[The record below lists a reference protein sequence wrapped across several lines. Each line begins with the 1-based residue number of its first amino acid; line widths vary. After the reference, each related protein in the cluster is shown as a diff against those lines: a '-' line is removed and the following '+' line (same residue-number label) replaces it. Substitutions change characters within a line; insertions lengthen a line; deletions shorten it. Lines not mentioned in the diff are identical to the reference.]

1 MNFYKKKIFF
11 NRSSNCSNF
20 VLLAVVLVSLFIFFT
35 TKGLSIEESIDKAN
49 YEMTI
54 DPNNDLNKVHPS
66 KVIFLIFINIIKNQ
80 FLEAYS

>member
-1 MNFYKKKIFF
+1 M
-11 NRSSNCSNF
+11 
-20 VLLAVVLVSLFIFFT
+20 LTLAIVFASLFKFFT

-66 KVIFLIFINIIKNQ
+66 KVIFFMFIIIIKNQ
-80 FLEAYS
+80 FLKYNLSKKGKKFLIK

>member
-1 MNFYKKKIFF
+1 MLILAIVFALLYKIFP
-11 NRSSNCSNF
+11 
-20 VLLAVVLVSLFIFFT
+20 

-66 KVIFLIFINIIKNQ
+66 KVMYFIFIIIIKNE
-80 FLEAYS
+80 FLKYILSKKATNF